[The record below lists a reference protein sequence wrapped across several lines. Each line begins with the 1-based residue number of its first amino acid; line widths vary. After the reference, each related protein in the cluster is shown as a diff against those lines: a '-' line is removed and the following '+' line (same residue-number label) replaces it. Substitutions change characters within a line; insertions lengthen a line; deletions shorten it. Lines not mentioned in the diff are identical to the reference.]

1 MIPEYIYV
9 RKITK
14 FIESESKFITNAD
27 GELQIIHLNRFC
39 TLWSPMIERSFI
51 LSPFVVHVYI
61 FILKPLME
69 QCVKNIIAGIL
80 LLRRKSYQWDPGV
93 YCGCWKQY
101 GLVSLHLLPLSG
113 HCPQSQG
120 WPGFWE
126 IPLCGSDTDRVPY
139 PLTSS
144 VIVWLRDIVNI
155 IRALAISCLWKW
167 LVFLSKT
174 CRTRLG
180 VIDCV
185 LTQFIH
191 RCSRFLCCSWQ
202 IRLP

>member
-1 MIPEYIYV
+1 MPSPTNHCHICYKDNSFICEVIPEYIYV

-80 LLRRKSYQWDPGV
+80 LLRRNPINGILVCIAGV
-93 YCGCWKQY
+93 GNSTALFPSICCLCRDTAPNHRV
-101 GLVSLHLLPLSG
+101 GLASG
-113 HCPQSQG
+113 RSHYAGPTQ
-120 WPGFWE
+120 
-126 IPLCGSDTDRVPY
+126 IGSPTH
-139 PLTSS
+139 
-144 VIVWLRDIVNI
+144 W
-155 IRALAISCLWKW
+155 
-167 LVFLSKT
+167 
-174 CRTRLG
+174 RL
-180 VIDCV
+180 
-185 LTQFIH
+185 Q
-191 RCSRFLCCSWQ
+191 
-202 IRLP
+202 

>member
-1 MIPEYIYV
+1 MISYDRTFVHSQSFCSTCIHIYTEAVNGAVCQEY
-9 RKITK
+9 
-14 FIESESKFITNAD
+14 
-27 GELQIIHLNRFC
+27 
-39 TLWSPMIERSFI
+39 
-51 LSPFVVHVYI
+51 
-61 FILKPLME
+61 
-69 QCVKNIIAGIL
+69 IAGIL

-120 WPGFWE
+120 GPGFWE

-185 LTQFIH
+185 LTHFIH